1 MYKPIILQGLS
12 LSFSGKH
19 CFADFSTHIYS
30 GSRIAIIGRNGS
42 GKSTLLNLICQK
54 LEPSN
59 GQIIIPAGLCIGYVE
74 QTINTMGSLSGG
86 QRFNKKLSEVLSQ
99 SPDVLILDE
108 PCNGL
113 DDFNRQKALK
123 LIDILANAGTS
134 TILYVNHNVEERIPS
149 IHHML
154 NMQDY
159 NV

>member
-1 MYKPIILQGLS
+1 
-12 LSFSGKH
+12 
-19 CFADFSTHIYS
+19 
-30 GSRIAIIGRNGS
+30 
-42 GKSTLLNLICQK
+42 
-54 LEPSN
+54 
-59 GQIIIPAGLCIGYVE
+59 
-74 QTINTMGSLSGG
+74 MGSLSGG